1 VFVGFHVLEGRAD
14 VVELEHCVDRQL
26 RFRRRRVRF
35 SAIIYATAFRR
46 KRTDGCGARRYRAGL
61 SDCKSAGRRQ
71 STHPIENSTQT
82 PRCDTSGEQA
92 PQGRI

>member
-1 VFVGFHVLEGRAD
+1 MCPNAAPMLSSSNIVSIGSCGLGDVEFATVFSHNLCHGAQAEANRRLRRAA
-14 VVELEHCVDRQL
+14 LSCR
-26 RFRRRRVRF
+26 
-35 SAIIYATAFRR
+35 
-46 KRTDGCGARRYRAGL
+46 L

-71 STHPIENSTQT
+71 SIHPIENSTQT